1 MSEKRHPNNEVHGFY
16 LRRHERE
23 DGARA
28 QTIRRQRAEN
38 TLSHARHHYAF
49 RHIIWHVHRKINAK
63 RSHFG
68 SFFARLA
75 KVEITLLEISKSH
88 LFLHI
93 TANQLFTNKSAI
105 NNQLISYKTS
115 SDSSVFSYLFISSP
129 FLAFEL
135 TLLTFS
141 IPKLY

>member
-23 DGARA
+23 DGARTR
-28 QTIRRQRAEN
+28 TIRRQRPEN

-75 KVEITLLEISKSH
+75 KAKITLLEISKSH
-88 LFLHI
+88 LFLYRTVI
-93 TANQLFTNKSAI
+93 QSFTNKKVIS
-105 NNQLISYKTS
+105 NQLISYITG
-115 SDSSVFSYLFISSP
+115 SDSSVFSYLFIPSP

-141 IPKLY
+141 VPKLY